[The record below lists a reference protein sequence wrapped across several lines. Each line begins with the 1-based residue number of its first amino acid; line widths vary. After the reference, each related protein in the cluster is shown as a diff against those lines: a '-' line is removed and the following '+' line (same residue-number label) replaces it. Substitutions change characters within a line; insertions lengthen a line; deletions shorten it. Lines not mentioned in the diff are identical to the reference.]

1 MISQQY
7 RPAAPA
13 APKVPQK
20 ADARTIVER
29 MADVMRDM
37 RAAGQ
42 TVTAAS
48 VAVYGDFTDAEVSK
62 HAMEASNLARS
73 REVRQV
79 A

>member
-7 RPAAPA
+7 RSAAPA
-13 APKVPQK
+13 PAARALEP
-20 ADARTIVER
+20 RTIAER
-29 MADVMRDM
+29 MADAMREM

-42 TVTAAS
+42 IVTAATL
-48 VAVYGDFTDAEVSK
+48 AVYGDFTDDEV
-62 HAMEASNLARS
+62 AIFGPEAANLARS